1 MKIRVHRIYDI
12 DTELSPK
19 DFIRRVSRYEVQ
31 TLGDPLEVP
40 NMREAAIGATYAC
53 DAGDMTEIV
62 TDSGNEITFIEC
74 EDPDLTL
81 TWQMAWADDVEWP

>member
-1 MKIRVHRIYDI
+1 MMIRVCRVYNI
-12 DTELSPK
+12 DTDMSCK
-19 DFIRRVSRYEVQ
+19 DFIRMVNRYEMQ
-31 TLGDPLEVP
+31 TLGDPLETP

-62 TDSGNEITFIEC
+62 TDAGNEIVFIAC